1 MLFRSKKSTMLK
13 WLFVVIVI
21 AFCIIKFVTAN
32 GVETPIME
40 EEDFDVPVMVLN
52 ESEPPA
58 IKVNILTKEDVE
70 EKEVEIDKTKPHFN
84 LEISEASFSIYSND
98 LTRISTDGSGE
109 YFYYKF
115 KDENELTVYLQK
127 KEDMISLDE
136 MESNYADTTF
146 CKENNINVFRK
157 EKLNDGIL
165 YLLSYDGSLTPDVI
179 EVWRENEKAI
189 LNVYYVNYEEGI
201 NEETVNSIKDFMNYI
216 KDTTAKG

>member
-1 MLFRSKKSTMLK
+1 MKKSTMLK

-70 EKEVEIDKTKPHFN
+70 EKEVEIDKKKPHFN

>member
-1 MLFRSKKSTMLK
+1 MKKSTMLK

-157 EKLNDGIL
+157 E
-165 YLLSYDGSLTPDVI
+165 
-179 EVWRENEKAI
+179 WRENEKAI

>member
-1 MLFRSKKSTMLK
+1 MKKSTMLK

-70 EKEVEIDKTKPHFN
+70 EKEIEIDKTKPHFN

>member
-1 MLFRSKKSTMLK
+1 MKKSTMLK

>member
-1 MLFRSKKSTMLK
+1 MKKSTMLK

-98 LTRISTDGSGE
+98 LTRIPTDGSGE

-127 KEDMISLDE
+127 KENMISLDE
-136 MESNYADTTF
+136 IESNYADTTF

>member
-1 MLFRSKKSTMLK
+1 MLFRS
-13 WLFVVIVI
+13 
-21 AFCIIKFVTAN
+21 
-32 GVETPIME
+32 
-40 EEDFDVPVMVLN
+40 
-52 ESEPPA
+52 
-58 IKVNILTKEDVE
+58 
-70 EKEVEIDKTKPHFN
+70 
-84 LEISEASFSIYSND
+84 
-98 LTRISTDGSGE
+98 
-109 YFYYKF
+109 
-115 KDENELTVYLQK
+115 
-127 KEDMISLDE
+127 
-136 MESNYADTTF
+136 YADTTF

>member
-1 MLFRSKKSTMLK
+1 MKKSTMLK

-165 YLLSYDGSLTPDVI
+165 YLLSYDDSLTPDVI